1 VLNGNDPKVN
11 PTSTGSAQPGIG
23 HNRPPPDIYVR
34 EIKKLTAIEAVLK
47 NPKFSQTQALILV
60 GLIVRSDEGY
70 GNAFPGGATL
80 AVYAKVKRT
89 DAVFKAL
96 RELEDQFNMIR
107 RESRGQGKSNSYS
120 VIPDRIVDA
129 VVAAYEERK
138 AAKNAAAALD
148 ATHPPEAGDL
158 QQETTTPKA
167 GELHELLR
175 PKRVGDAQEPTRLKR
190 APAQTGHPPEA
201 GATHPPK
208 AGTYP
213 VSIRGKEKEDV
224 RGRATTIW
232 RGLLGMEQA
241 GVLYED
247 GKVTLHNGVRLK
259 WLEEFGDDKSLDLAL
274 IEAAAYVQPGSTRPI
289 DVQVE
294 GQLAKRAREK
304 RERDQRYAATAAKP
318 NKGELPAWKAE
329 INDKLAR
336 MRAANK

>member
-1 VLNGNDPKVN
+1 MPNSAEKVN
-11 PTSTGSAQPGIG
+11 SAGTAYTSDGIPRS
-23 HNRPPPDIYVR
+23 NSPPPDIYVR

-47 NPKFSQTQALILV
+47 NPKFSQTQALILI
-60 GLIVRSDEGY
+60 GLIVRSDGNY
-70 GNAFPGGATL
+70 GNAHPGGATL
-80 AVYAKVKRT
+80 ALYAKVKRT

-96 RELEDQFNMIR
+96 RELEDQFKVIS
-107 RESRGQGKSNSYS
+107 RESRGQGKSNTYN
-120 VIPDRIVDA
+120 VLPQRVLD
-129 VVAAYEERK
+129 VAAYEERK
-138 AAKNAAAALD
+138 AAKAAAA
-148 ATHPPEAGDL
+148 AARETHPSEAGGM
-158 QQETTTPKA
+158 EKAGTTPKA
-167 GELHELLR
+167 GEFS
-175 PKRVGDAQEPTRLKR
+175 KPTRLER
-190 APAQTGHPPEA
+190 APSQTGHPPKA
-201 GATHPPK
+201 GTTHPPK

-232 RGLLGMEQA
+232 RGLLGMEQT

-259 WLEEFGDDKSLDLAL
+259 WLEEFGDEKSLDLAL

-304 RERDQRYAATAAKP
+304 HEKDQRHAATVAA
-318 NKGELPAWKAE
+318 NKQQPRGELPAWKAE